1 MTPSKPGST
10 GGANH
15 DHNQI
20 RQLFDASHFT
30 NDVGIVYVDSGRG
43 WCQTELTVAVRHLQH
58 SKFIHAGVIST
69 MADQT
74 AGAAAFSVAPDQT
87 NPLTVEFKINLLR
100 PAVGQ
105 KVICRAQ
112 VLKAGRLIT
121 VVESEIFA
129 QNEDISKLVAKA
141 TVTIANVG

>member
-1 MTPSKPGST
+1 MTSSKPDSS
-10 GGANH
+10 AEDNH
-15 DHNQI
+15 NRHQI
-20 RQLFDASHFT
+20 RAIFDASHFT

-43 WCQTELTVAVRHLQH
+43 WCRTELTAAERHLQH
-58 SKFIHAGVIST
+58 SKYIHAGVIST

-74 AGAAAFSVAPDQT
+74 AGAAAFSVAPGQT

-105 KVICRAQ
+105 KVICHAQ

-121 VVESEIFA
+121 VVESEIFT
-129 QNEDISKLVAKA
+129 QNNEESKLVAKA
-141 TVTIANVG
+141 TVTIANAA